1 MRGTMKS
8 SPKTSMSDF
17 HGSRHEDLS
26 QLLTQPPTL
35 PDRPDGSPAQILVLK
50 VGTSTLMDP
59 NKNCFSLSNLG
70 KFVDAVCDLKDR
82 GYHVVMISSGAVG
95 SGCVHMHMN
104 ARPTKMV
111 EKQAI
116 SAIGQCRIVRLW
128 EDIFAIREKKV
139 AQLLLTRTD
148 LIDRPRFVNFRNTL
162 LQLLCMDVIPIINEN
177 DALATE
183 GLKFGDNDTL
193 GAYVS
198 VSIGAN
204 WYFMLTDVDCLYTA
218 NPRYHEEARPIAY
231 VGKIDT
237 IYNTVDEREN
247 AGTQW
252 GSGGMR
258 TKIIAA
264 KLCCATGIHTALCH
278 GAHPERILD
287 IAAFAEA
294 GAVDRTRSRKCGDAG
309 GCDTGK
315 ECASGGCYPVK
326 PLSQKFVA
334 SLQKASQGGTNTNV
348 AERKSTAEFSE
359 GGTDAA
365 QLTDTVTTSMPSGER
380 VSSLDTEED
389 ESHGDAPHDELPSHK
404 RVAFITFPSIA
415 LMPYLG
421 TIFAGQPCTQSLRDQ
436 RRWILSLPVR
446 GRIYVD
452 ENCARAVIE
461 KRKSLF
467 AAGIVSVK
475 DEFYPGEAVA
485 LHPAPPKG
493 DKKARSEDDR
503 EEIELARCLVNFS
516 SEELEKIKGKRTCE
530 FQYILG
536 YYCAHE
542 VAHRSN
548 IIFVN
553 PSPVYE
559 RYQVK
564 ITQEMVQGSDDEDEV
579 AGLDP
584 PAWRPVPVPVEGG
597 ESHEL

>member
-1 MRGTMKS
+1 MPSSTRTMKT
-8 SPKTSMSDF
+8 SPKTADYF
-17 HGSRHEDLS
+17 PGRHEDLS
-26 QLLTQPPTL
+26 QLLTQPPVL
-35 PDRPDGSPAQILVLK
+35 KDKADGTPASILVLK

-70 KFVDAVCDLKDR
+70 KFVDAVCDLKDQ

-95 SGCVHMHMN
+95 SGCVHMHMKH
-104 ARPTKMV
+104 RPTKMV

-139 AQLLLTRTD
+139 AQMLLTRTD
-148 LIDRPRFVNFRNTL
+148 LMDRPRFVNFRNTL

-218 NPRYHEEARPIAY
+218 NPRLHSDAIPIAY
-231 VGKIDT
+231 VGKIDA
-237 IYNTVDEREN
+237 IYNNLDESEN
-247 AGTQW
+247 EGTQW

-258 TKIIAA
+258 TKIIGA

-287 IAAFAEA
+287 IVAFAEA
-294 GAVDRTRSRKCGDAG
+294 GSVRRRVQSEGGEGVKDA
-309 GCDTGK
+309 K
-315 ECASGGCYPVK
+315 SYPVK
-326 PLSQKFVA
+326 PLSQKFVH
-334 SLQKASQGGTNTNV
+334 SLQRASQ
-348 AERKSTAEFSE
+348 SE
-359 GGTDAA
+359 AA
-365 QLTDTVTTSMPSGER
+365 QKPTLSLE
-380 VSSLDTEED
+380 LDTPTTTGEQSAISSSVERD
-389 ESHGDAPHDELPSHK
+389 SRSSSDLDDLSDVPQDELPSHK
-404 RVAFITFPSIA
+404 KIAFITFPTVAS
-415 LMPYLG
+415 MPYLG

-446 GRIYVD
+446 GSIYVD

-467 AAGIVSVK
+467 AAGIVAVK

-485 LHPAPPKG
+485 LYGAQKEPNKKFNDESSN
-493 DKKARSEDDR
+493 DK

-516 SEELEKIKGKRTCE
+516 SEELQRIKGKRTCE
-530 FQYILG
+530 FQHILG

-553 PSPVYE
+553 PAPVYE
-559 RYQVK
+559 RYKVK
-564 ITQEMVQGSDDEDEV
+564 ITQEMVMGSDDEDEV
-579 AGLDP
+579 CGLEP
-584 PAWRPVPVPVEGG
+584 PIYHPVPVPVEG
-597 ESHEL
+597 ESHAV